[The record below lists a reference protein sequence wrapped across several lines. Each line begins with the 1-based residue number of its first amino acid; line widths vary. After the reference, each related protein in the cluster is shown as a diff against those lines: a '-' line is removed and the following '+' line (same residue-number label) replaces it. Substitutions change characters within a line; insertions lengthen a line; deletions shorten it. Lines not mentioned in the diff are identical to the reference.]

1 MFLCCL
7 EVALLGHMVNV
18 RFVCLILRNDYTV
31 FQNGCTSLCCRQQS
45 MRVPV
50 TPPPGQHLALSV
62 GCVRPFQVCSGISLW
77 IYFAFF

>member
-1 MFLCCL
+1 MFLCHL

-18 RFVCLILRNDYTV
+18 CFVCLILRNDYTV
-31 FQNGCTSLCCRQQS
+31 FQNGCTSLCCHQQS

-50 TPPPGQHLALSV
+50 TPLPGQHLALSV